1 MSTSMM
7 AVISLVY
14 GVATIRLSGVTVL
27 ISSAVRAMGNQA
39 CSGWEAASS
48 LIGAI
53 SRPSSWRRS
62 SRDWP
67 RWARRAVSSR
77 AKVR

>member
-14 GVATIRLSGVTVL
+14 GVATIRLSGVTVP
-27 ISSAVRAMGNQA
+27 ISSAVRAIGNQA
-39 CSGWEAASS
+39 CPGWDAATS

-53 SRPSSWRRS
+53 SRPIS
-62 SRDWP
+62 
-67 RWARRAVSSR
+67 
-77 AKVR
+77 